1 MSSSEIADNK
11 WELEASKPPITTAGA
26 MAQIAIIGAFTLVFG
41 WILAFSVLGIVSPKK
56 KTMADKYGEMNAE
69 GGAAAPAEAPAAE

>member
-11 WELEASKPPITTAGA
+11 WELEASKPPITTPGA
-26 MAQIAIIGAFTLVFG
+26 LAQIVIVGSFSLVFL
-41 WILAFSVLGIVSPKK
+41 WILSFSVLGIVSPKK

-69 GGAAAPAEAPAAE
+69 AAPAEAPAAAE